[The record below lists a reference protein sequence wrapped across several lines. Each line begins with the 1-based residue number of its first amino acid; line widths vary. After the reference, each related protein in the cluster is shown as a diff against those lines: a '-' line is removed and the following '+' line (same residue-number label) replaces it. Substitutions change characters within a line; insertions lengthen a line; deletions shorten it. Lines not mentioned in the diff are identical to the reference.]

1 MVWIEQRSRTEMGC
15 DTEMQPSY
23 RFRGAMVF
31 DRNKGEA
38 Q

>member
-1 MVWIEQRSRTEMGC
+1 MGC

-31 DRNKGEA
+31 QSLTETKAKLSELVSA
-38 Q
+38 